1 MCIKNVQNIQQKAAS
16 TNVNLSRKQNTSSM
30 LMTIIIFLYTRNK
43 QLESKIK
50 TGILQQYQKYLKY
63 LDINLIKIVQISTQ
77 TENIVEGYYRR
88 IK

>member
-50 TGILQQYQKYLKY
+50 TGIVQQYQKYLKD
-63 LDINLIKIVQISTQ
+63 LDINQIKIVQISTQ

>member
-77 TENIVEGYYRR
+77 TENIVEMSN
-88 IK
+88 